1 MVTARADGAL
11 LEFARSP
18 LVRRIALSTAGILLA
33 VAGVATVV
41 FRPAP
46 AKAPPALT
54 PAYEVPGTRHAL
66 RIEILN
72 GTSRDG
78 LARVA
83 TRQMRR
89 AGFDVV
95 FYGGT
100 DSAVAV
106 SRVIARRVERDAAR
120 DVASALG
127 IDSIVVARDTT
138 RRVDVSVWLGSDY
151 RPKPELHP

>member
-1 MVTARADGAL
+1 
-11 LEFARSP
+11 
-18 LVRRIALSTAGILLA
+18 

-41 FRPAP
+41 FRPAAP
-46 AKAPPALT
+46 AARPALT
-54 PAYEVPGTRHAL
+54 PAYEVPGTRHTL

-83 TRQMRR
+83 SRQMRR

-95 FYGGT
+95 FYGSM

-120 DVASALG
+120 EVAAALG
-127 IDSIVVARDTT
+127 VDSIVAVRDTM
-138 RRVDVSVWLGSDY
+138 RRVDVSVWLGDDY

>member
-1 MVTARADGAL
+1 M
-11 LEFARSP
+11 
-18 LVRRIALSTAGILLA
+18 
-33 VAGVATVV
+33 AGVATIV

-46 AKAPPALT
+46 PASAAALT

-66 RIEILN
+66 TIEILN

-89 AGFDVV
+89 EGFDVV
-95 FYGGT
+95 FYGST
-100 DSAVAV
+100 DSAVAR

-127 IDSIVVARDTT
+127 IDSLVVVRDTT
-138 RRVDVSVWLGSDY
+138 RRVDVSVWLGPDY
-151 RPKPELHP
+151 RPRPELHP

>member
-1 MVTARADGAL
+1 M
-11 LEFARSP
+11 
-18 LVRRIALSTAGILLA
+18 
-33 VAGVATVV
+33 AGVATVV
-41 FRPAP
+41 FRPASP
-46 AKAPPALT
+46 KAPPALT
-54 PAYEVPGTRHAL
+54 PAYEVPGTRRAL

-106 SRVIARRVERDAAR
+106 SRVIARRGERDAAR

-127 IDSIVVARDTT
+127 IDSVVVARDTT

-151 RPKPELHP
+151 RPKPEVHP

>member
-1 MVTARADGAL
+1 
-11 LEFARSP
+11 
-18 LVRRIALSTAGILLA
+18 
-33 VAGVATVV
+33 
-41 FRPAP
+41 
-46 AKAPPALT
+46 
-54 PAYEVPGTRHAL
+54 
-66 RIEILN
+66 
-72 GTSRDG
+72 
-78 LARVA
+78 
-83 TRQMRR
+83 MRR

-127 IDSIVVARDTT
+127 IDSVAVVRDTT

>member
-1 MVTARADGAL
+1 M
-11 LEFARSP
+11 
-18 LVRRIALSTAGILLA
+18 
-33 VAGVATVV
+33 AGVATVV

-46 AKAPPALT
+46 PVTRQALT
-54 PAYEVPGTRHAL
+54 PAYEVPGTRHPL

-89 AGFDVV
+89 EGFDVV
-95 FYGGT
+95 FYGSADT
-100 DSAVAV
+100 AVAV
-106 SRVIARRVERDAAR
+106 SRVIARRVERSAAR

-127 IDSIVVARDTT
+127 IDSVLMVRDTS
-138 RRVDVSVWLGSDY
+138 RRVDVSVWLGDDY